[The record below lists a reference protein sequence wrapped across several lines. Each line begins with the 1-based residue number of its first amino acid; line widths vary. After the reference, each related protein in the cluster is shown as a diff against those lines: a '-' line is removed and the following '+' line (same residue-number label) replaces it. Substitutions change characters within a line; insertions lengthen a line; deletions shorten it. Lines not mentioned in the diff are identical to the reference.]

1 MTNNARNIVRSAY
14 TTFWIAAM
22 TAAGMLCGATPVY
35 AEDPPTSTSDPGG
48 LGQYNWWPS
57 GFSETG
63 SISENAHQVA
73 SWGWSLFFTLGCLF
87 FGIKT
92 ALAFYN
98 WMVIPTDS
106 HHDGQKKE
114 LFSEMLEPLK
124 GLVMF
129 IAGALLFRMLLT
141 LFTDT
146 GALPSGSEGLLD

>member
-1 MTNNARNIVRSAY
+1 MVENTKIMLRSAY
-14 TTFWIAAM
+14 AKVWIAAA
-22 TAAGMLCGATPVY
+22 TAASVLCGATPVY

-124 GLVMF
+124 GLIMF